1 MKSCMSALEVVGL
14 SKSFG
19 AVKALKSLDLTIEPG
34 CFFGLLGPNGA
45 GKSTFMS
52 IISGFLQQ
60 DAGSIK
66 LFGELLNPDDPE
78 QKELIGLAPQNI
90 ALYKELSAEG
100 NLSLFGKLQGLR
112 GAELKARVDEALD
125 LAQLQ
130 ERRKSLVKE
139 FSGGMKRRLNIAVA
153 LLHHPKI
160 LLCDEPTVGVDP
172 QSRNA
177 IFETLLKLKDQG
189 LTVLYS
195 THYMEEAERLC
206 DRIGIIDHGEI
217 LRDGELD
224 GLLQELPDIDRIVI
238 RRANLDAQHLAVFGR
253 FGEFEQHDD
262 SYYLKPADDFRLS
275 GFFRWVEDE
284 SMDARDFVVE
294 RPSLENL
301 FLQLTGRDL
310 RE

>member
-1 MKSCMSALEVVGL
+1 MGDMNALEAVGL
-14 SKSFG
+14 NKSFG
-19 AVKALKSLDLTIEPG
+19 NVDALKNLHLAIEPG

-60 DAGSIK
+60 DSGSIK
-66 LFGELLNPDDPE
+66 LFGELLNPDDPG
-78 QKELIGLAPQNI
+78 QKKLIGLAPQNI
-90 ALYKELSAEG
+90 ALYKELSAEA

-112 GAELKARVDEALD
+112 GAGLKARVDEALN
-125 LAQLQ
+125 LAQVE

-177 IFETLLKLKDQG
+177 IFETLLRLKEQG

-206 DRIGIIDHGEI
+206 DLIGIIDHGEI

-224 GLLQELPDIDRIVI
+224 KLLQELPDIDRIVV
-238 RRANLDAQHLAVFGR
+238 RRANLDSQHLGALGR
-253 FGEFEQHDD
+253 FGELEAHNG
-262 SYYLKPADDFRLS
+262 SCHLKPADGFRLS
-275 GFFRWVEDE
+275 AFYRWVEE
-284 SMDARDFVVE
+284 ENMDARDFVVE

>member
-1 MKSCMSALEVVGL
+1 MEQMSALEAAGL

-19 AVKALKSLDLTIEPG
+19 TVKALKGLDLAIEPG

-60 DAGSIK
+60 DTGSIK
-66 LFGELLNPDDPE
+66 LFGELLSPADPG
-78 QKELIGLAPQNI
+78 QKKLIGLAPQNI

-100 NLSLFGKLQGLR
+100 NLTLFGKLQGLH
-112 GAELKARVDEALD
+112 GVELEARVDEALD
-125 LAQLQ
+125 LAQLH
-130 ERRKSLVKE
+130 ERRKTVVKE

-153 LLHHPKI
+153 LLHNPKI

-177 IFETLLKLKDQG
+177 IFETLSKLKKQG

-224 GLLQELPDIDRIVI
+224 MLLQELPGIDRIVI
-238 RRANLDAQHLAVFGR
+238 RKANLDSHHQHAFGR
-253 FGEFEQHDD
+253 FGELKEHNG
-262 SYYLKPADDFRLS
+262 SYHLKPADDFRLS
-275 GFFRWVEDE
+275 GFYRWVEDE
-284 SMDARDFVVE
+284 NMDARDFVVE